1 MTDELRERL
10 ARMDP
15 MHSGVPTE
23 STTEESSREL
33 MEQIMST
40 PTKERETPQSESRRP
55 WLIAT
60 AAVAALVLAVAAGLG
75 LANDDGEPSIED
87 KAPIA
92 LDAGTEDLMAICIM
106 FSPEE
111 LANTADLAFEGTV
124 TAVDGN
130 TVTLSVDNWFRGGD
144 DANEV
149 ALNAPQGMEALIG
162 GVPFAVGDQ
171 YLISAVDG
179 TVNYCGFSGP
189 ATPDLRA
196 GFESAFPQD

>member
-1 MTDELRERL
+1 MTDELRQRL
-10 ARMDP
+10 ARLDP

-33 MEQIMST
+33 LEQVMST
-40 PTKERETPQSESRRP
+40 PIKERETPKSEPRKR
-55 WLIAT
+55 WLVAT
-60 AAVAALVLAVAAGLG
+60 AAVAALVLAVAAGIG
-75 LANDDGEPSIED
+75 LAGDEGTPSIQD

-92 LDAGTEDLMAICIM
+92 LDAGTEDLMAICVM

-111 LANTADLAFEGTV
+111 LERVADLAFEGTV

-130 TVTLSVDNWFRGGD
+130 TVTLSVDDWFRGGD
-144 DANEV
+144 GATEV

-162 GVPFAVGDQ
+162 GIPFEVGGQ
-171 YLISAVDG
+171 YLISAADG

-196 GFESAFPQD
+196 GFESAFAQG